1 MRYILIREI
10 KTIFPAQ
17 DIIDIS
23 SDDKAI
29 ITIVTQNKKYKYKVP
44 DNISIND
51 ELTKIV
57 TMLNK
62 ESL

>member
-57 TMLNK
+57 TTLNK